1 MKISVDR
8 NVVEVTPESEQ
19 ETASL
24 DILWKVVIDCYG
36 NNKKLVPMGQFVP
49 GIDNL
54 ARFNIEGI
62 KGGATI
68 YSEEKKAP
76 KNDTY
81 YCHICNKYMKVN
93 ANDPLPLCCG
103 KDMETID

>member
-8 NVVEVTPESEQ
+8 NVVEITPESEQ

-24 DILWKVVIDCYG
+24 DLLWKIVIDCYG

-54 ARFNIEGI
+54 ARFNIEGVQ
-62 KGGATI
+62 GGATI
-68 YSEEKKAP
+68 YSEDKKAET
-76 KNDTY
+76 DETY
-81 YCHICNKYMKVN
+81 YCDICNKYMKVE
-93 ANDPLPLCCG
+93 AGGAVPLCCG
-103 KDMETID
+103 RDMETID